1 MGSLNRFLHPLVQSS
16 IGMRLGGA
24 ISGVAATLTLV
35 AAATPRYMSV
45 CNVSLLQPPGS
56 HELQI
61 SQYEYERLLMFL
73 GKRSRHA
80 RAPLRLELN
89 LTDT

>member
-61 SQYEYERLLMFL
+61 AQLNIRWQRSTFGCHMPLLEVYEISWSATVEI
-73 GKRSRHA
+73 
-80 RAPLRLELN
+80 
-89 LTDT
+89 